1 MQIPASIVKSDLAC
15 PDGFSII
22 RPVSQTLPLNDDK
35 QMLRRLKYL
44 FGAGLVLVANPN
56 MVLADEEFKK
66 RSGQNDQWFC

>member
-1 MQIPASIVKSDLAC
+1 MQIPASIAKSDLAC

-22 RPVSQTLPLNDDK
+22 RPVSQTLSLNDDK

-56 MVLADEEFKK
+56 MVLADEV
-66 RSGQNDQWFC
+66 RSRRASPP